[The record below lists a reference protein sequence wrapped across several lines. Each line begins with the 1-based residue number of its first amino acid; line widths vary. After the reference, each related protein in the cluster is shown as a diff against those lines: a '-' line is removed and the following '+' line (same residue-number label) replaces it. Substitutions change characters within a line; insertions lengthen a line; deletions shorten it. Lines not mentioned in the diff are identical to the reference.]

1 MISKDRYQENRASIV
16 DVANP
21 MHRELRPGLLE
32 SVYEV
37 CMIEELKDRDIEVSL
52 INSGNRRKINGYIL

>member
-1 MISKDRYQENRASIV
+1 MISRDRYQENRASIV

-21 MHRELRPGLLE
+21 MHRELRTGFLE